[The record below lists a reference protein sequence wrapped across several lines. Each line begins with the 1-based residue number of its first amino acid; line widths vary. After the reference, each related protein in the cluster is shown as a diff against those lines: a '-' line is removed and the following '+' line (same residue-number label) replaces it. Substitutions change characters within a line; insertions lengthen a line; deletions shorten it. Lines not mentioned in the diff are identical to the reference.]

1 MLLCTKPEFML
12 FFKKSSPILSD
23 LIPDNYV
30 DIHSHLL
37 PGIDDG
43 AKNIEDTNNLIESLK
58 NIGFG
63 QFITTPHIITGIWD
77 NTYNSITSK
86 LEEIRPKIKDVS
98 IKAAAEYMLD
108 SYFFERIKK
117 EEQLLTLKDNYLLIE
132 MSYLNAPIQLYDI
145 IFEIQVQGY
154 KPILAHPERYLFY
167 SNTFEEF
174 HKLKRSG
181 CLFQLNLLSTTGYY
195 GTGVTKI
202 AQKLMDENLYDFTG
216 SDVHHQKHVQSLSS
230 KLTIKNHQKLT
241 HLMEKNSFFSY

>member
-1 MLLCTKPEFML
+1 ML
-12 FFKKSSPILSD
+12 FFKKSAPILSD

-43 AKNIEDTNNLIESLK
+43 AKTIEDTNNLIESLK

-77 NTYNSITSK
+77 NTSESIASK
-86 LEEIRPKIKDVS
+86 LEEVNPKIKGTHLQ
-98 IKAAAEYMLD
+98 AAAEYMLD
-108 SYFFERIKK
+108 SYFFERIRKG
-117 EEQLLTLKDNYLLIE
+117 EQLLTLKDNYLLIE
-132 MSYLNAPIQLYDI
+132 MSYMNAPIQLYDI

-154 KPILAHPERYLFY
+154 KPVLAHPERYLFY
-167 SNTFEEF
+167 GNNFAEF

-202 AQKLMDENLYDFTG
+202 TQKLLDENLYDFTG

-230 KLTIKNHQKLT
+230 KLTIKNHPKLVT
-241 HLMEKNSFFSY
+241 LMENNQFFSYPIF